1 MIFDFFRRKKADRKD
16 EELYGGY
23 APLEEE
29 APEKS
34 AVDYM
39 AKHTAFPE
47 KNAAETVRMKGTG
60 RRHIVELCEDI
71 IDSSRELENTRN
83 EYRQVATQLNDI
95 AAIEGMPAEDKEA
108 VVDTVR
114 QIQKLD
120 EARSELLVAEKK
132 MSDAQFAQMQ
142 EEESSIPSSVQR
154 LKSNETYLDA
164 IKRDMNFLEGEKVEW
179 SILRQECE
187 HEQVI
192 LRRIAFFLLVL
203 FSAAVLV
210 LLVIRLYMDYDIQ
223 LFLLIAAFITTLIG
237 AYVLLKYQDCTK
249 EIKRCDVN
257 RNQAILLQN
266 RVKTKYVNIKNA
278 VDYTCDKYHV
288 KNSYELTYMYEQFQS
303 TVKEQEKFKQT
314 SDDLNYYNEHLVVL
328 LEKLNLSDTSY
339 WIHCMSALVNEKE
352 MMSQKAGLIER
363 KQRLKKSIEESMA
376 SIEEMKQEVTESTR
390 YMGEV
395 SKQVKQILQKLD
407 EINQQP

>member
-1 MIFDFFRRKKADRKD
+1 
-16 EELYGGY
+16 
-23 APLEEE
+23 
-29 APEKS
+29 
-34 AVDYM
+34 
-39 AKHTAFPE
+39 
-47 KNAAETVRMKGTG
+47 
-60 RRHIVELCEDI
+60 
-71 IDSSRELENTRN
+71 
-83 EYRQVATQLNDI
+83 
-95 AAIEGMPAEDKEA
+95 
-108 VVDTVR
+108 
-114 QIQKLD
+114 
-120 EARSELLVAEKK
+120 
-132 MSDAQFAQMQ
+132 
-142 EEESSIPSSVQR
+142 
-154 LKSNETYLDA
+154 
-164 IKRDMNFLEGEKVEW
+164 
-179 SILRQECE
+179 
-187 HEQVI
+187 
-192 LRRIAFFLLVL
+192 VL
-203 FSAAVLV
+203 FSVAVLV

-314 SDDLNYYNEHLVVL
+314 SDDLNYYNEHLLVL

-339 WIHCMSALVNEKE
+339 WIHCMSVLVNEKE

-376 SIEEMKQEVTESTR
+376 YIEEMKQEVTESTR

-395 SKQVKQILQKLD
+395 SNQVKQILQKID